1 MSDWLSMVIAVT
13 GVLTSGLLAYLAY
26 SLNRQSAR
34 ANSQRS
40 IGILYDQLMN
50 FRAAHPEVMRLCY
63 QWKRENHDLIYRQA
77 TEEDREWALYYTYVE
92 YMGGFVNA
100 VLYGRKN
107 RLLDR
112 LAYDGH
118 YEPLVKLLLTEHY
131 PFIASSMQNVY
142 LSALIREYVQQ
153 AERAG
158 WNWEEKHKALIG
170 PVPFSYW
177 EKKKRKR
184 G

>member
-1 MSDWLSMVIAVT
+1 MSNWLSTIIAVT

-34 ANSQRS
+34 ANIQRS
-40 IGILYDQLMN
+40 IGILYDQLLN

-63 QWKRENHDLIYRQA
+63 LWKRENYDNVYRQA
-77 TEEDREWALYYTYVE
+77 NEEDRQWTVYYTYTE
-92 YMGGFVNA
+92 YICGFVNA

-107 RLLDR
+107 RLLDH
-112 LAYDGH
+112 LAYYDH

-131 PFIASSMQNVY
+131 PYINSSMQNVY
-142 LSALIREYVQQ
+142 ISSFIREYVQQ
-153 AERAG
+153 EKKDG
-158 WNWEEKHKALIG
+158 WNWEERHKALIG
-170 PVPFSYW
+170 PVPFDFW

-184 G
+184 A